1 MFSHT
6 FSSGSGI
13 DALSADLHNLIDL
26 QDVQTEREQKLTQ
39 ILKERLQPYVD
50 GNQEEF
56 GDWANAEAQRLSQAG
71 KFKDPQFSNF
81 HLHIGTFIQLCCYM
95 HAYYCYFHSVLRFS
109 VASIMLL
116 GLQIVQSYYG
126 M

>member
-1 MFSHT
+1 VFSHT

-71 KFKDPQFSNF
+71 KFKDPQFSIF
-81 HLHIGTFIQLCCYM
+81 HLHTGTFIKLCCYVQ
-95 HAYYCYFHSVLRFS
+95 ACYCYFHSLLHFP

-116 GLQIVQSYYG
+116 GL
-126 M
+126 